1 MLSRGLM
8 LALPLLVM
16 TGPAEVSASDT
27 AAIETDVDSLFAP
40 LIDRDMVSGSILI
53 ARDGHILLAKG
64 YGIANRE
71 HDSANTAETVYSLAS
86 ITKSFTAIAILQLW
100 GQGLLSLDDPVS
112 KYLPDYPQGDRIT
125 LRHLLTHTSGIRS
138 YVYLPAYARNERLPL
153 RIEEVID
160 WFKNEPLE
168 FSPGDHFSYS
178 NSGYALLTY
187 VIQAVSGKSYA
198 DYLQENVFG
207 PAGMAASAVDAY
219 TRVVPDRATGY
230 SRDGCSGQATRAE
243 FREPAFAPGA
253 GSAYSTVLDLYR
265 LDRALR
271 EGRVLG
277 AQAQDVMVTPRV
289 GTPWGHRYAYGWWV
303 GRSHE
308 RRLAHHE
315 GTTQGFACSYRRF
328 LDDDVLVVALLN
340 QDLIVADELFSRLDA
355 IALREPWEP
364 LLGGVSAETL
374 QAVSRYAGVYRMEPD
389 GELIVSLESGRL
401 YVQETGCNRFE
412 AWPMAEGRV
421 FAPGVNALLTF
432 TMDEQTGTV
441 RIRAQYGVLRWLGER
456 DDEAK
461 Q

>member
-1 MLSRGLM
+1 MLSRALM
-8 LALPLLVM
+8 LALPLLLV
-16 TGPAEVSASDT
+16 TSPVGVNTADT
-27 AAIETDVDSLFAP
+27 AAIEAEVDSLFAP
-40 LIDRDMVSGSILI
+40 LVDRDLVSGSVLI
-53 ARDGHILLAKG
+53 AKDGHILLAKG
-64 YGIANRE
+64 YGLANRE
-71 HDSANTAETVYSLAS
+71 HESANTAETVYEIAS

-100 GQGLLSLDDPVS
+100 QQGLLSLDDRVS

-138 YVYLPAYARNERLPL
+138 YVYLPDYAKNERLPL
-153 RIEEVID
+153 GIEEVID

-168 FSPGDHFSYS
+168 FSPGDRFSYS

-207 PAGMAASAVDAY
+207 PAGMTSSAVDAY
-219 TRVVPDRATGY
+219 TRVVPGRATGY
-230 SRDGCSGQATRAE
+230 SHDGCTGQATRAE
-243 FREPAFAPGA
+243 FREPAFAPGV
-253 GSAYSTVLDLYR
+253 GSVYSTVLDLYR

-277 AQAQDVMVTPRV
+277 AQTQNVMVTPRV

-328 LDDDVLVVALLN
+328 LDDDVVVVALLN

-355 IALREPWEP
+355 IALGRPWEP
-364 LLGGVSAETL
+364 LLGGASAETL
-374 QAVSRYAGVYRMEPD
+374 QAASRYTGVYRMEPD
-389 GELIVSLESGRL
+389 GELVVNLESGRL
-401 YVQETGCNRFE
+401 YVQETGCGRFE
-412 AWPMAEGRV
+412 AWPMAEGRIY
-421 FAPGVNALLTF
+421 APGVNALLAF
-432 TMDEQTGTV
+432 TEDEATGKV

-456 DDEAK
+456 DDAAK
-461 Q
+461 